1 MRLRLG
7 KFILLAMTILM
18 IYVLLV
24 RGFPILMESLKR
36 PDGIH
41 PSPVVELQVECADG
55 SYMIVRGNGSR
66 TSCAVKRA
74 FQLVLILFNNSSEPS
89 IRDVETASG
98 AMILLEGGRVA
109 GYELRGFDSIIGVTE
124 EGELIDPI
132 GSRIIE
138 VFSRYVDGWARKIV
152 KLNITV
158 NEGVNVVQLRFR
170 GWIIDEDDK
179 VWNPVDKVKEYYC
192 ARDPPEDPIENPPDS
207 RWGGRNFL
215 KYKTYVFQVRVTQ

>member
-18 IYVLLV
+18 IYILLV
-24 RGFPILMESLKR
+24 KGFPVLMESLKR

-41 PSPVVELQVECADG
+41 PNPVVELQIECADG
-55 SYMIVRGNGSR
+55 SYMIVRGNCSR
-66 TSCAVKRA
+66 TPCAVKRA

-89 IRDVETASG
+89 VKDVETASG

-138 VFSRYVDGWARKIV
+138 VFSRHIDGWARKVV

-158 NEGVNVVQLRFR
+158 DEDASVVKMSFR
-170 GWIIDEDDK
+170 GWIMDEDDR
-179 VWNPVDKVKEYYC
+179 VWNPVYKVKEHYY

-207 RWGGRNFL
+207 RWAGRNFL
-215 KYKTYVFQVRVTQ
+215 KYKTYVFQVRVVQ

>member
-24 RGFPILMESLKR
+24 RGFPILLESLKR

-41 PSPVVELQVECADG
+41 PNPVVELRVECSDG
-55 SYMIVRGNGSR
+55 SYMVVRGNGSR
-66 TSCAVKRA
+66 ASCAVNRA

-109 GYELRGFDSIIGVTE
+109 GYELMGFDSIIGVTE

-138 VFSRYVDGWARKIV
+138 VFSRHVDGWARKIV

-158 NEGVNVVQLRFR
+158 DEGVSVVQLRFR

-179 VWNPVDKVKEYYC
+179 VWNPVDKVREHYY

>member
-1 MRLRLG
+1 MRLRFG
-7 KFILLAMTILM
+7 KLILLAMTIIM

-24 RGFPILMESLKR
+24 RGFPVLMESLKR
-36 PDGIH
+36 SDGIH
-41 PSPVVELQVECADG
+41 PSPVVELRVECADG
-55 SYMIVRGNGSR
+55 SHMIVRRNGSG

-74 FQLVLILFNNSSEPS
+74 FQLVMILLNNSSEPS
-89 IRDVETASG
+89 IRDVQTASG
-98 AMILLEGGRVA
+98 AMILLEGGRIA
-109 GYELRGFDSIIGVTE
+109 GYQLRGFDSIIGVTE

-138 VFSRYVDGWARKIV
+138 VFSRHIDGWARKAV

-158 NEGVNVVQLRFR
+158 DEGVSVVKLRFR
-170 GWIIDEDDK
+170 GWIMDEDDK
-179 VWNPVDKVKEYYC
+179 VWNPVDKVREYYC

-215 KYKTYVFQVRVTQ
+215 KYKTYVFQVRVAQ